1 MQMSDFKIPGGPK
14 ESPSVDVVEDL
25 RDAVETASRTTEVE
39 ASVTRGI
46 DAVEQIAA
54 DVAAGSISRE
64 EAVDRLLANVLD
76 SAMVQ
81 SAPKAL
87 REGLKEVLETLLE
100 SDPHLG
106 SLIAAIGPREIE

>member
-1 MQMSDFKIPGGPK
+1 MSDFKIPGGPK
-14 ESPSVDVVEDL
+14 ETPNVDLVGDL
-25 RDAVETASRTTEVE
+25 RDAVDTASKTTGIE
-39 ASVTRGI
+39 ASTARDV
-46 DAVEQIAA
+46 DSVEQIAA

-81 SAPKAL
+81 SAPEAL

-106 SLIAAIGPREIE
+106 SLIAAIGPRETE